1 MAAAARP
8 ALSPRVAPSAPGPR
22 PLKAAPRR
30 APLQVVRPDTRIRTV
45 GAIGTTVLLVGF
57 ATLFVLAA
65 VHAMLV
71 QGQAQIDAI
80 NAENVVLEI
89 KVTRAVASLAAADSP
104 EGLATQAAAAGLV
117 ESASLVMLAPV
128 PDGALAAPIWVDPFG
143 SGADR

>member
-1 MAAAARP
+1 MAAARP
-8 ALSPRVAPSAPGPR
+8 ALSPRVASSAPAPR

-45 GAIGTTVLLVGF
+45 GAIGSTLLLVVF
-57 ATLFVLAA
+57 VTLFVLAA
-65 VHAMLV
+65 IHAMLV

-80 NAENVVLEI
+80 NAENVVLES

-128 PDGALAAPIWVDPFG
+128 PDGALAAPILVDPFG
-143 SGADR
+143 AGGDR